1 MPVQVILSAT
11 LRKYR
16 EDYDPLTGILVDV
29 DPGTTVRDL
38 MEKLGIPPDEVKL
51 IMVDGVASSEDRLL
65 QGEERVAFFPPVG
78 GG

>member
-38 MEKLGIPPDEVKL
+38 IEKLGIPPDEVKL

>member
-16 EDYDPLTGILVDV
+16 EDYDPMTGILVDV

-38 MEKLGIPPDEVKL
+38 MEELGLPPDEVKL